1 MLYYIMSNGYTNTRL
16 IDCNRLNSAEHR
28 QNLEDK
34 SRWSSKVGSG
44 IHLRPGDKVSIHSSF
59 ISELGCGNADVIETN
74 GDLLD
79 TKNFNYT
86 NFTTPGGI
94 EYPNYDAVN
103 NANYLPNNIKSRTA
117 SNDDTPVDVFD
128 NGLNITISYYKTA
141 NGEQHIHLP
150 RRFDKFPY
158 TKEGDGSLN
167 EWFRANEY
175 RNEDSYNNGNVYNIP
190 DYQNRVWD
198 DWHYYKQPNYG
209 VIAQKEG
216 EPAARPIPAFVDGSG
231 HTSSLVHATP
241 GSKDASSIN
250 GTSMGKEFIRS
261 TDNSRYT
268 IYVMKDSYWD
278 DTATD
283 INNFPTEIDQPS
295 LNVGERDIAMAE
307 FIKYKELKSY
317 KINDGFNSP
326 ANIGTQLTAELNNVK
341 KTTTKNY
348 YVNEIPVTDTRYAV
362 TPPAF
367 PNQPISAG
375 GPGPY
380 LPEISM
386 AIESDTYKLIDAAN
400 WFTLSS
406 VNYLEYYKT
415 SAANLQKSVWY
426 YSAYSMIGIKR
437 PELFESIRKLNPPN
451 FPDFSPYDKEDW
463 FTIQGTQIINA
474 NGTLTPI
481 EPQVDQV
488 LDPTNPNRYL
498 YNKDSIILTDIEW
511 STDNLNLIK
520 NIFDAEAKYKELFD
534 YKPNGRVSVD
544 TARFIH
550 MDVISDTDISL
561 GYDGYENYDGGAG
574 SINIGLPSS
583 VIFVYYQ
590 KENAVKQT
598 DGAIDDLAYG
608 FGYKWYDTT
617 KDKYFIG
624 FSLETIQ
631 LTNTSIFPEDIN
643 FTSGQRKVGFDWHF
657 NAYGTAALLPYTG
670 ITETDCDNRTFNTL
684 YKSDEPFYRAD
695 VDAAN
700 FKIPDNYSVDVG
712 MNVGPLQADKPM
724 VDFSWSLRHIYCG
737 AIDPLI
743 KFDTDTSRFQISQ
756 LHTSELYG
764 NQFMNGAGAG
774 VVSGWQGLLKPAT
787 DNGTIASSNVYK
799 INKHVEPFLYTPD
812 IAPYFTECDFPS
824 SKNGIQW
831 NASAN
836 GTYVNTQGYFGV
848 PDKTFGFLPQA
859 SSDNDVKTPAGPNF
873 RYKNDG
879 NLFTMANTKIKLWS
893 IFDAESGISI
903 EDFGVD
909 EAWSHDSLLGILG
922 YQYTQLDNTTKTGN
936 YQTRLTKDTMNI
948 ITPVTT
954 NALITPLDTKLLNK
968 NIWGGGLPNNPSV
981 PYTAMTNIYG
991 EKRIYDHPDGEVPLG
1006 TERVTESGAMNF
1018 NTPRGMINNE
1028 IIITQESAVFTA
1040 NKLPRKMTIP
1050 YYLICSSLI
1059 DDKFYNG
1066 NIDGNTAPIMGVV
1079 NRENGF
1085 GDYYF
1090 GGPSTNQFT
1099 ITAPTTITEITTQI
1113 LDPRMKPARVDEDS
1127 CIIYSIERQMN
1138 NNLDI
1143 LSTLPQKQVESI
1155 LNPPGL

>member
-1 MLYYIMSNGYTNTRL
+1 MSTGYTNTRL
-16 IDCNRLNSAEHR
+16 VDCNRLNSAEHR
-28 QNLEDK
+28 QNLDDK

-44 IHLRPGDKVSIHSSF
+44 IHLQPGDKVSIHSSF

-86 NFTTPGGI
+86 NFVTPGGE
-94 EYPNYDAVN
+94 EYPNYDVIN
-103 NANYLPNNIKSRTA
+103 NENYLPNNIKSRTA
-117 SNDDTPVDVFD
+117 SNIDAPVKIYD
-128 NGLNITISYYKTA
+128 NGLNIVISYYKNS

-158 TKEGDGSLN
+158 TKAGDNGLN

-175 RNEDSYNNGNVYNIP
+175 RNEDSYDNGNVYNIP
-190 DYQNRVWD
+190 DYQNRVWS
-198 DWHYYKQPNYG
+198 DWHYYREPNYG
-209 VIAQKEG
+209 IKAQKEG
-216 EPAARPIPAFVDGSG
+216 EPANRPAPAFIEGTGTEASIYHSV
-231 HTSSLVHATP
+231 P
-241 GSKDASSIN
+241 GAKDASSIN
-250 GTSMGKEFIRS
+250 GTSRGKEFIRS

-268 IYVMKDSYWD
+268 IYVMKNSYWD
-278 DTATD
+278 ETATD
-283 INNFPTEIDQPS
+283 IEDFPSDVNNPALAT
-295 LNVGERDIAMAE
+295 GERDIAMVE
-307 FIKYKELKSY
+307 YIKYKELKSY

-341 KTTTKNY
+341 KTTTKTY
-348 YVNEIPVTDTRYAV
+348 YNGEIPVTDTRYEV
-362 TPPAF
+362 NPPTY
-367 PNQPISAG
+367 PNLPVKCG

-386 AIESDTYKLIDAAN
+386 SIESDTYKLIDAAN

-406 VNYLEYYKT
+406 NNYKEYYDT
-415 SAANLQKSVWY
+415 AGDSNLRDSVWY
-426 YSAYSMIGIKR
+426 YSGYSMIGIKR
-437 PELFESIRKLNPPN
+437 PELFESIRKINPPN

-463 FTIQGTQIINA
+463 FTIYGTQVYNIG
-474 NGTLTPI
+474 GTLDPI
-481 EPQVDQV
+481 EVQIDKVI
-488 LDPTNPNRYL
+488 DPANPNRYL

-511 STDNLNLIK
+511 STNNLNMIK
-520 NIFDAEAKYKELFD
+520 DIFDAEQKYKELFD
-534 YKPNGRVSVD
+534 YKPNNRVNVND
-544 TARFIH
+544 ARFIH
-550 MDVISDTDISL
+550 MDVISDTEISL
-561 GYDGYENYDGGAG
+561 GYDGYENYDNGTTQT
-574 SINIGLPSS
+574 IGMPSS

-590 KENAVKQT
+590 KENDGIMT
-598 DGAIDDLAYG
+598 DGAENDLAYG
-608 FGYKWYDTT
+608 FGYKYYNPVQA
-617 KDKYFIG
+617 KDCIG
-624 FSLETIQ
+624 FSLKNIQ
-631 LTNTSIFPEDIN
+631 LTNTSIFIDGAPTN
-643 FTSGQRKVGFDWHF
+643 FISGQRKCGFDWHF
-657 NAYGTAALLPYTG
+657 NAYGTASLLPYTG

-684 YKSDEPFYRAD
+684 YKPAEPFYRAD
-695 VDAAN
+695 VDDATYK
-700 FKIPDNYSVDVG
+700 FPDNYQVDIGMVG
-712 MNVGPLQADKPM
+712 SNILGAGINMI
-724 VDFSWSLRHIYCG
+724 DFSWALRHIYCG

-764 NQFMNGAGAG
+764 NQFMTGAAAG
-774 VVSGWQGLLKPAT
+774 VVSGWQGLLKPTT
-787 DNGTIASSNVYK
+787 DTGSIASSNVYK

-824 SKNGIQW
+824 SKNGVQW

-836 GTYVNTQGYFGV
+836 GTYKNNEGYFGY
-848 PDKTFGFLPQA
+848 PTDGGGFNYAA
-859 SSDNDVKTPAGPNF
+859 SSNENVKVPAGANF
-873 RYKNDG
+873 RYKNEG

-909 EAWSHDSLLGILG
+909 SDWSHDSLLGILG
-922 YQYTQLDNTTKTGN
+922 FEFIQLDNTKKTGN

-968 NIWGGGLPNNPSV
+968 NIWGGGLPNNPSI
-981 PYTAMTNIYG
+981 PYTTMTNIYG
-991 EKRIYDHPDGEVPLG
+991 EDRKYSISDAESPPGATP
-1006 TERVTESGAMNF
+1006 VTEYGVMNF

-1028 IIITQESAVFTA
+1028 IIITQESATFTA

-1066 NIDGNTAPIMGVV
+1066 NIDGTTAPIMGVV

-1090 GGPSTNQFT
+1090 GGASTNQFT

-1113 LDPRMKPARVDEDS
+1113 LDPKMKPARVDEDS

-1138 NNLDI
+1138 NNLNI
-1143 LSTLPQKQVESI
+1143 LSTLPKKEVESI